1 MVSMNKYEYDELEI
15 MGRERNEF
23 MDKYH
28 WANRKV
34 RAQER
39 DLSSVKKR
47 LREVEALVD
56 NERRNIKKMK
66 IEKEE
71 REAEFNRLKNV
82 EKMWIK
88 EQIEKLMKEI
98 RRNANSDDKEG
109 SSNFVDPGEALR
121 KGCVVMYYKIHAMR
135 AARRID
141 REEVLR
147 YSNLMKYY
155 VTSKYA
161 IKNKCVAREGRDMK
175 VETKP
180 KDRPGF
186 KEKNIEQVLEAWRK
200 ELSKY
205 KHRWNPTTGVYR

>member
-56 NERRNIKKMK
+56 NERRYIKKMK
-66 IEKEE
+66 NKKEE

-82 EKMWIK
+82 EKMWIN

-135 AARRID
+135 AARRINL
-141 REEVLR
+141 EEVLR
-147 YSNLMKYY
+147 YSNLIKYY
-155 VTSKYA
+155 LGSVYA
-161 IKNKCVAREGRDMK
+161 INNKCIARERDMK
-175 VETKP
+175 EDTKP
-180 KDRPGF
+180 KDRPEL
-186 KEKNIEQVLEAWRK
+186 KDVNKDQVLEAWRK

-205 KHRWNPTTGVYR
+205 KHRWNQTTGVYR